1 MYRTRHSHVFSTF
14 LFTKNA
20 VDIWPLPLTLVHD
33 SFENQKRMQQD
44 PIPDHP
50 QILGTAKL
58 AFSSLFPKYP
68 RRECENLIRNLVI
81 HITNRSWTQILM
93 HPTDAFSEQEYQ
105 QWCTSL
111 ARLQAMEPLQYITGV
126 AWFDDLPI
134 AVGPGVLIPRP
145 ETEEL
150 VAWVAESPLPPAAR
164 ILDLCSGIG
173 CIAVALA
180 RRFPQA
186 EVHALEFSP
195 DALTFTWRNVEMHAP
210 GVQVIAADI
219 FQDVALPTPLQVIT
233 CNPPYIP
240 THERAEMDAHVTDF
254 EPGLALF
261 VPDDDPLRY
270 YIRTAAIGRSHLAP
284 GGKLYFEIH
293 ASQGQAVL
301 DLLRAQGYQDLQLR
315 PDMQGHDR
323 MVRATWP
330 G

>member
-1 MYRTRHSHVFSTF
+1 M
-14 LFTKNA
+14 N
-20 VDIWPLPLTLVHD
+20 
-33 SFENQKRMQQD
+33 
-44 PIPDHP
+44 
-50 QILGTAKL
+50 
-58 AFSSLFPKYP
+58 
-68 RRECENLIRNLVI
+68 
-81 HITNRSWTQILM
+81 
-93 HPTDAFSEQEYQ
+93 PTDAFSEQEYQ

-111 ARLQAMEPLQYITGV
+111 ARLQSMEPLQYITGV

-150 VAWVAESPLPPAAR
+150 VAWVAELPLPSPAR
-164 ILDLCSGIG
+164 ILDLCSGSG

-210 GVQVIAADI
+210 GVQIIAADI
-219 FQDVALPTPLQVIT
+219 FQDVALPTGLQVIT

-240 THERAEMDAHVTDF
+240 AHERAEMDAHVTDF

-270 YIRTAAIGRSHLAP
+270 YKRTAVLGQRLLAP
-284 GGKLYFEIH
+284 GGRLFLEIH
-293 ASQGQAVL
+293 AAQGQSVL
-301 DLLRAQGYQDLQLR
+301 ALLRDHGYHDLQLR

-323 MVRATWP
+323 MVCAAWQ